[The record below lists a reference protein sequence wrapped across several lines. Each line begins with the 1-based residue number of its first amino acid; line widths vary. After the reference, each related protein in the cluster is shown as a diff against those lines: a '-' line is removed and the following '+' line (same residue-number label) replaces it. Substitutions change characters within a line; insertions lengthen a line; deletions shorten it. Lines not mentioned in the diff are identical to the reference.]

1 MRMKERERA
10 RGASGITAA
19 LYACNFYG
27 SCSRNFLRLAESE
40 RRKAQEKNNRTKN
53 MRNAAAAF
61 FKQRRE
67 MRTEFRASEKPF
79 ASADTVHR
87 GVGVGG
93 GGVGNWPACHL
104 AHAEQRQVMNGRH
117 SQSSL
122 SYCSHNDNCRHR
134 HSAHCTAH
142 RHFATLKWQEL
153 LAKEPQIETA
163 A

>member
-1 MRMKERERA
+1 MRMKERER
-10 RGASGITAA
+10 
-19 LYACNFYG
+19 
-27 SCSRNFLRLAESE
+27 ESE
-40 RRKAQEKNNRTKN
+40 RCQRYHCSFICMQLLWQLQQKLFTTRRKRKEGKAQEKNNRTKN

-67 MRTEFRASEKPF
+67 MRFEFRPSEKPF

-93 GGVGNWPACHL
+93 VGVGNWPACHL

-134 HSAHCTAH
+134 HQPKH
-142 RHFATLKWQEL
+142 RHRHTVPPTDTLQH
-153 LAKEPQIETA
+153 
-163 A
+163 

>member
-1 MRMKERERA
+1 MLLLRSLNKEEKCA
-10 RGASGITAA
+10 LNSEQAKSHLQVLTQYTGEWEGRGI
-19 LYACNFYG
+19 
-27 SCSRNFLRLAESE
+27 
-40 RRKAQEKNNRTKN
+40 
-53 MRNAAAAF
+53 
-61 FKQRRE
+61 
-67 MRTEFRASEKPF
+67 
-79 ASADTVHR
+79 
-87 GVGVGG
+87 
-93 GGVGNWPACHL
+93 GNWPACHL

-153 LAKEPQIETA
+153 LAKEQQIETA